1 MDIVRKMD
9 GNRKPVQK
17 AVLSSTKTQR
27 IGANRIQDSK
37 FDSGQKEIEMLEST
51 VNQTARRYNVLVRE
65 VDVKKK
71 RIDRL
76 LVRDVHWNDSFM
88 ESTNFSVHSNCW

>member
-1 MDIVRKMD
+1 MDIVRKIQV
-9 GNRKPVQK
+9 NRKPVRK

-27 IGANRIQDSK
+27 VGANRIEDSK
-37 FDSGQKEIEMLEST
+37 FDSGQKEIETLEAT

-76 LVRDVHWNDSFM
+76 LVRDVHWNDSFV
-88 ESTNFSVHSNCW
+88 ESTNLSISSI